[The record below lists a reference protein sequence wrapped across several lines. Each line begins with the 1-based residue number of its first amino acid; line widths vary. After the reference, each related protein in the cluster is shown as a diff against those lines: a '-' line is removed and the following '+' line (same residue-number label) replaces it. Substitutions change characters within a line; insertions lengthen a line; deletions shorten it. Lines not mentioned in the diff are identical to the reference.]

1 LIHLHRVAYKTLPL
15 APETVNAMARIR
27 HLARLMAGEGEE
39 TLPVNMLWPLLM
51 WGCEEK
57 KPEERSWVKLQI
69 LNIES
74 IATNARITAH
84 VLEEVQAR
92 QDVTKQRVD
101 VRKVMHDIFDSCF
114 AIV

>member
-1 LIHLHRVAYKTLPL
+1 MAYKTLPL

-92 QDVTKQRVD
+92 QDATKQRVD